1 MKLYGLMTDKQG
13 KKTDIVQQGRVIMS
27 REEKMTDQQR
37 KDKDYE
43 IGKVDRQIDWGTYTR
58 TLCIISLIL

>member
-27 REEKMTDQQR
+27 REEKMTD
-37 KDKDYE
+37 
-43 IGKVDRQIDWGTYTR
+43 
-58 TLCIISLIL
+58 